1 MIAVTPK
8 ADKETVVEELNQ
20 FFKEH
25 VSTEKKFTDA
35 VLDHFGKNLMW
46 EIFSNHGIDV
56 AINDDGIVQ
65 FRALTRMGFTQLYDA
80 YLLAKY
86 GLTLDSLVTHDRDTG
101 ALKTPMSSIGIDRAI
116 EKILAQAN
124 ARWITNKA
132 VTPTDIGDII
142 YDILERED
150 GGVLVGLNERLENEA
165 KAKTTVIRKSW
176 VKRFREHWHV

>member
-8 ADKETVVEELNQ
+8 ADKETVIEKLNT
-20 FFKEH
+20 FFNEH

-35 VLDHFGKNLMW
+35 VRDHFGKNLMW

-86 GLTLDSLVTHDRDTG
+86 GLTIDSLVTHDRDTG

-124 ARWITNKA
+124 ARWLTSKATFPTN
-132 VTPTDIGDII
+132 IGDII

-150 GGVLVGLNERLENEA
+150 GGVLAGLNERMENEA
-165 KAKTTVIRKSW
+165 NAKKTVTRKSW
-176 VKRFREHWHV
+176 VRHFRDHWHV

>member
-35 VLDHFGKNLMW
+35 VRDHFGKNLMW

-65 FRALTRMGFTQLYDA
+65 FRVLTRMGFTQLHDT
-80 YLLAKY
+80 YLKAKY

-101 ALKTPMSSIGIDRAI
+101 ARKTPMSSTGIDRSI
-116 EKILAQAN
+116 ENILTQDL
-124 ARWITNKA
+124 R
-132 VTPTDIGDII
+132 
-142 YDILERED
+142 
-150 GGVLVGLNERLENEA
+150 
-165 KAKTTVIRKSW
+165 TTVVFALASFS
-176 VKRFREHWHV
+176 KRSFNPTKTPPSSRSSMS